1 MTDLEKA
8 QERFNQSLEEFQE
21 AFTKGIVEPL
31 LEAFSIMFDNM
42 TRQLRQPE
50 IEELPQAAEE
60 DFYVSKEIIPYD
72 VCDNQQTL
80 E

>member
-31 LEAFSIMFDNM
+31 LEGFSIMFDNM
-42 TRQLRQPE
+42 TKQLKQPE
-50 IEELPQAAEE
+50 VEPLPQAAEE
-60 DFYVSKEIIPYD
+60 DLNVSMEIIPYEK
-72 VCDNQQTL
+72 DNEQTL
-80 E
+80 N